1 MAAERS
7 EPIRLCWCGCGQEVG
22 PGKYF
27 VPAHDRWAEAFV
39 IRQRYGNI
47 AAFLEHH
54 GYGPGGKSA
63 RTEASTA
70 EESLPSSARLT
81 EEDEDRLDAAEAE
94 RRLADHDEVPIPYEE
109 ARQKIGLA

>member
-1 MAAERS
+1 MAVERS
-7 EPIRLCWCGCGQEVG
+7 NPSGLCWCGCGQEVG

-27 VPAHDRWAEAFV
+27 VQAHDRWAGAFV

-63 RTEASTA
+63 RAEARTA
-70 EESLPSSARLT
+70 QENLPSSARSS
-81 EEDEDRLDAAEAE
+81 EEDEDRLDIAEAE
-94 RRLADHDEVPIPYEE
+94 RRLADPNDVPIPYEE
-109 ARQKIGLA
+109 ARRTMGLA